1 MKSNGDIN
9 QFVKIC
15 VFKKSISID
24 EDHDMLLLQK
34 DFKLAF
40 YPPLILYPI
49 NVKLH
54 PKKANV
60 K

>member
-1 MKSNGDIN
+1 
-9 QFVKIC
+9 VKIR

-24 EDHDMLLLQK
+24 EDHDILLLQK

-40 YPPLILYPI
+40 YPLDILSI

-54 PKKANV
+54 PKIANV

>member
-1 MKSNGDIN
+1 M
-9 QFVKIC
+9 KIC

-34 DFKLAF
+34 DLNLLFT
-40 YPPLILYPI
+40 PPLGII
-49 NVKLH
+49 SFNVKLH